1 MPAYPSPS
9 PSTPFPTLA
18 FGSIGKS
25 VTLLQQALNV
35 GASQQPKLNPD
46 GQFGSKTRNR
56 VMEFQGQKNIASD
69 GVVGPVTWGQ
79 LEPFLQQL
87 TALIDQN
94 ALPAS
99 EEDAYR
105 QRIVDVARSS
115 FDVWGWGATGQPAAD
130 GSARIAAAHG
140 YGPSVAGFRARQGG
154 PALGMIYNMAGV
166 GGSNCLAI
174 SSQSEQA
181 YRLPDGHPDK
191 RTLCNADIGSW
202 CGIFTTYCLRAA
214 GLSQANWDRVSH
226 QDATYFSKLGYN
238 EPVRKGDIGVYT
250 YTKKMDAVYHHFL
263 VVEDSAPGATV
274 HSMDGNVG
282 LPNENQTATTWWSV
296 IAPRKYFRATLKTA
310 VTTFLRPK
318 FAALR

>member
-1 MPAYPSPS
+1 MPAYPSS
-9 PSTPFPTLA
+9 ASTAYPTLG
-18 FGSIGKS
+18 FGSIGKT

-35 GASQQPKLNPD
+35 GPSQQPKLNPD

-56 VMEFQGQKNIASD
+56 VMEFQSQKNIASD

-140 YGPSVAGFRARQGG
+140 YGPSIGGFRARQGG
-154 PALGMIYNMAGV
+154 PALAMIYNMAGV

-174 SSQSEQA
+174 SSQAEQA
-181 YRLPDGHPDK
+181 YRLPDSDPTK
-191 RTLCNADIGSW
+191 REKCNQDIGSW
-202 CGIFTTYCLRAA
+202 CGIFATYCLRAA

-226 QDATYFSKLGYN
+226 QDTTYFSKLTYN
-238 EPVRKGDIGVYT
+238 EPVRKGDIGVYG
-250 YTKKMDAVYHHFL
+250 YTKKGAFVNHHFL
-263 VVEDSAPGATV
+263 VVEDSAAGAMV
-274 HSMDGNVG
+274 HSIDGNVG

-296 IAPRKYFRATLKTA
+296 IAPRKYYRATLMSA
-310 VTTFLRPK
+310 ITTFLRPK